1 MRRVLVGVLV
11 VAVVAGI
18 GYGIGSYVLFDKI
31 SAVAAYCGERGD
43 ENGGGYRFAD
53 NTPAGWSLANDG
65 DVDIK
70 WPPSSRTLDIAP
82 YVMPDFSE
90 VEVSSRAPSIGPLS
104 AWWVPGRAPD
114 APAVVVVHGGGAC
127 KKDHVALLHAG
138 MLHRAGFGVLLFDQR
153 DMGDSARQ
161 DGRWAAG
168 TEEYLDVL
176 GARDWVVATQGLPAS
191 KVGLMGNSG
200 GAMAVVIA
208 AGKDATVA
216 ATWEDS
222 GIADLNQA
230 IREEIAFQGLPDAV
244 NLLVP
249 GGLLIGRMVG
259 FDPLSIS
266 PLDMASAIGSRPF
279 AVVHG
284 EQDPKSLVHHATD
297 LAEVVAR
304 SVPGYTP
311 WLVPCAQHVEAAF
324 CATAEYESRLVAF
337 FTAALGAP

>member
-11 VAVVAGI
+11 VAAVALI

-31 SAVAAYCGERGD
+31 SAVAAHCGDRSGD
-43 ENGGGYRFAD
+43 GPRFQE
-53 NTPAGWSLANDG
+53 NTPAGWTLANDG
-65 DVDIK
+65 DVDVL
-70 WPPSSRTLDIAP
+70 WPTSSRTLDVTP
-82 YVMPDFSE
+82 YLMPDYIE
-90 VEVSSRAPSIGPLS
+90 VTISSRDTSVGPLS
-104 AWWVPGRAPD
+104 AWWVPGRTPD

-153 DMGDSARQ
+153 DMGESAYQ

-168 TEEYLDVL
+168 TQEYLDVL
-176 GARDWVVATQGLPAS
+176 GARDWLVEAQGVPVS
-191 KVGLMGNSG
+191 RVGLIGNSG

-208 AGKDATVA
+208 AGMDATVA

-230 IREEIAFQGLPDAV
+230 IREEIAFQGFPDAV

-266 PLDMASAIGSRPF
+266 PLDMASAIGNRPF

-284 EQDPKSLVHHATD
+284 ELDPKALVHHATD
-297 LAEVVAR
+297 LAAVVAR

-311 WLVPCAQHVEAAF
+311 WLVPCAHHVEAAF
-324 CATAEYESRLVAF
+324 CATSAYESRLVAF
-337 FTAALGAP
+337 FSEALGAP